1 MPVQKLKEFLDK
13 QGIKYIT
20 IRHSPAYTAQEVAA
34 SAHIPGEELAKVVMV
49 KIDGKMTM
57 AVLPATH
64 KVDLELLKKV
74 ASANKVELATEEEF
88 KGMFPGCDVGAM
100 PPFGNLYGLD
110 VFAAES
116 LAEDKEIAFN
126 AGSHAELI
134 KLAYKD
140 FERLVKPKVGRF
152 SSR

>member
-20 IRHSPAYTAQEVAA
+20 IRHSTAYTAQEVAA
-34 SAHIPGEELAKVVMV
+34 SAHIPGKELAKIVMV

-64 KVDLELLKKV
+64 NVDLELLKKV

-110 VFAAES
+110 VFAEES
-116 LAEDKEIAFN
+116 LAQDKEIGFN
-126 AGSHAELI
+126 AGSHAELV

-140 FERLVKPKVGRF
+140 FKRLVKPKVGRF
-152 SSR
+152 SSV